1 MAMCINYR
9 GNKDDLTIAEPPWA
23 DENPAQ
29 KNDFQP
35 LIVDR
40 FYSGRSDIYVGR

>member
-1 MAMCINYR
+1 MRWRAAAS
-9 GNKDDLTIAEPPWA
+9 GWA

>member
-1 MAMCINYR
+1 MSWA
-9 GNKDDLTIAEPPWA
+9 LPWA

-35 LIVDR
+35 LIIDH
-40 FYSGRSDIYVGR
+40 FYSGRSDIYVGKSWKSKQA

>member
-1 MAMCINYR
+1 LDNPSK
-9 GNKDDLTIAEPPWA
+9 GVDWA

-35 LIVDR
+35 LIIDH
-40 FYSGRSDIYVGR
+40 FYSGRSDIYVGNSGKSRQA